1 MYKSGAQLHFNNWSK
16 LSIYG
21 NSPAVQWLGL
31 HAFTAESWGSIPG
44 RRTKIPQVTQHSQK
58 KNKTKL
64 SIWVKSN
71 YLNLKLKIKRL
82 KKLPLPNETLD
93 VKKVKCFRQSH
104 ITGKLTGDK
113 SNSTE
118 KY

>member
-1 MYKSGAQLHFNNWSK
+1 MLSLLRAGVQSPVAELRSHKS
-16 LSIYG
+16 LS
-21 NSPAVQWLGL
+21 
-31 HAFTAESWGSIPG
+31 TAK
-44 RRTKIPQVTQHSQK
+44 RK
-58 KNKTKL
+58 KKTKL

>member
-1 MYKSGAQLHFNNWSK
+1 MLSLLRAGVQSLVAELRSHKS
-16 LSIYG
+16 LS
-21 NSPAVQWLGL
+21 
-31 HAFTAESWGSIPG
+31 TAK
-44 RRTKIPQVTQHSQK
+44 RK
-58 KNKTKL
+58 KKTKL

>member
-1 MYKSGAQLHFNNWSK
+1 MYKFGAQLHFNNWSN

-31 HAFTAESWGSIPG
+31 RAFTAESWGSIPG
-44 RRTKIPQVTQHSQK
+44 HRTKTPQVTQHSQK
-58 KNKTKL
+58 KKNKKL

-71 YLNLKLKIKRL
+71 HLNLKLKEIK

-93 VKKVKCFRQSH
+93 VKKFKCFRQGH
-104 ITGKLTGDK
+104 ITSKLTGDR
-113 SNSTE
+113 SDSTE